1 MELRLCYRGV
11 YRCVA
16 RGFQHPLGGGQVA
29 THLVCL
35 SYGSRVRH
43 GSALSG
49 QASLI
54 LGIGFMVLTAAI
66 MWLFPRAVL
75 SIYIDVD
82 AARNVALVGYAM
94 QFLVIAA
101 AFQLFDGAQTVRS
114 EEHTSELQSLM
125 RISYAVFCLTKKT
138 IM

>member
-1 MELRLCYRGV
+1 
-11 YRCVA
+11 
-16 RGFQHPLGGGQVA
+16 
-29 THLVCL
+29 
-35 SYGSRVRH
+35 
-43 GSALSG
+43 
-49 QASLI
+49 
-54 LGIGFMVLTAAI
+54 MVLTAAI

-101 AFQLFDGAQTVRS
+101 AFQLFDGAQTVAAGVLRGLQDTRVPMVIAVCGYWLVGYGRS

-125 RISYAVFCLTKKT
+125 RISYAVLCLKKQIRQET
-138 IM
+138 QIEA